1 LSALL
6 DRFDASDL
14 AIATARIGAEGTI
27 TPSATGVGAVT
38 ADLDVDIDGLS
49 HTDPA
54 LAETLGQAI
63 GLVGRLDWSDGA
75 PIRLSDIALSSGNV
89 SVSGAVTADPGDGAV
104 PLDFDID
111 AVVGNLA
118 RFATISGQ
126 DLSGALQASLTGTAD
141 PLSGAFDIA
150 LSGTGRDLRAAPSVP
165 EGLLAGETRLD
176 IEASRDTEGTRVEA
190 LRIDGTQ
197 VFVDMAGDLSSQ
209 GGGLRATARLA
220 DVGLILPELSGPAT
234 ADATIASGE
243 EGWNVV
249 AAVTGPGGIDA
260 QATALVGVSGGLL
273 DIPSD
278 GPLPVDFDIDASVA
292 DLAPFSPFAGQALSG
307 ALDAQLS
314 GNADV
319 RALTFDIA
327 LDGTARNLRAA
338 PAVPNALLA
347 GETRLVLQ
355 ASNGADG
362 LEIGRLTVDGT
373 QITLDASGDL
383 TTGGNGLSAT
393 ARLANLGLLTDAIQG
408 PASVTAE
415 VARATQGWH
424 IDANLRGPG
433 GLTARTRGLVGLDG
447 GRVDI
452 TATGSAPLA
461 LANRFI
467 APRSVNGQL
476 SFDIAVRGQPG
487 LGAVSGRFSTTGAR
501 VAAPTFRLA
510 VENLGLD
517 GSLSGGRVSFNGT
530 GNVSSG
536 GRLGLSGTVD
546 AGGPGIPGSID
557 ITLDSVQLVDPSL
570 YTVLVSRA
578 DLSVTGPLAV
588 APRVGGR
595 VDLGQSELRVPETGL
610 GSAPPIP
617 DIRHVGETAA
627 ERGTRAAAG
636 LLARQ
641 SGGGGGSTSVG
652 LDIDINAPGRIFLRG
667 RGIDAEFGG
676 SIRIAGNSAA
686 IIPSGQF
693 ELIRGRI
700 SILGTRLDLTEARP
714 RSRAISTRS
723 CACVPKA
730 GRAATGSS
738 SPSMARPP
746 PPISR
751 SAPIPSCRK
760 TRSSRSFSSGARFRP
775 CRPSSFCN
783 WPTPQALWPA
793 EAPTA
798 VSWRTSAT
806 VSASTIWTSR
816 PTSRA
821 TRPCARAGTCRTTS
835 TPMSRS
841 VAVAKA
847 SCR

>member
-1 LSALL
+1 
-6 DRFDASDL
+6 
-14 AIATARIGAEGTI
+14 
-27 TPSATGVGAVT
+27 
-38 ADLDVDIDGLS
+38 
-49 HTDPA
+49 
-54 LAETLGQAI
+54 
-63 GLVGRLDWSDGA
+63 
-75 PIRLSDIALSSGNV
+75 
-89 SVSGAVTADPGDGAV
+89 
-104 PLDFDID
+104 
-111 AVVGNLA
+111 
-118 RFATISGQ
+118 
-126 DLSGALQASLTGTAD
+126 
-141 PLSGAFDIA
+141 
-150 LSGTGRDLRAAPSVP
+150 
-165 EGLLAGETRLD
+165 
-176 IEASRDTEGTRVEA
+176 
-190 LRIDGTQ
+190 
-197 VFVDMAGDLSSQ
+197 MAGDLSSQ

-327 LDGTARNLRAA
+327 LDGTARDLRAA

-415 VARATQGWH
+415 VARATQGWD

-452 TATGSAPLA
+452 TANGSAPLA

-700 SILGTRLDLTEARP
+700 SILGTRLDLTEGSATLQGDFNPFLRL
-714 RSRAISTRS
+714 RAESRAGGYRIIIAVDGPASAPDISLSADPFLPEDEILAQLLFGRS
-723 CACVPKA
+723 VSSLSPVQLLQLADAASSLAGGSSNGGLLANIRDGLGLDDLDIQTDEEGNAAVRA
-730 GRAATGSS
+730 GRYLSDNIYTDVTVGGGGESELSLNIDLTDSITARGSVS
-738 SPSMARPP
+738 SNGG
-746 PPISR
+746 
-751 SAPIPSCRK
+751 
-760 TRSSRSFSSGARFRP
+760 SGIGVFFERDY
-775 CRPSSFCN
+775 
-783 WPTPQALWPA
+783 
-793 EAPTA
+793 
-798 VSWRTSAT
+798 
-806 VSASTIWTSR
+806 
-816 PTSRA
+816 
-821 TRPCARAGTCRTTS
+821 
-835 TPMSRS
+835 
-841 VAVAKA
+841 
-847 SCR
+847 

>member
-1 LSALL
+1 
-6 DRFDASDL
+6 
-14 AIATARIGAEGTI
+14 
-27 TPSATGVGAVT
+27 
-38 ADLDVDIDGLS
+38 
-49 HTDPA
+49 
-54 LAETLGQAI
+54 
-63 GLVGRLDWSDGA
+63 
-75 PIRLSDIALSSGNV
+75 
-89 SVSGAVTADPGDGAV
+89 
-104 PLDFDID
+104 
-111 AVVGNLA
+111 LA
-118 RFATISGQ
+118 RFSAISGQ
-126 DLSGALQASLTGTAD
+126 DLSGALQASLSGTAD

-327 LDGTARNLRAA
+327 LDGTARDLRAA

-415 VARATQGWH
+415 VARATQGWD

-452 TATGSAPLA
+452 TANGSAPLA

-546 AGGPGIPGSID
+546 VGGPGIPGAVD
-557 ITLDSVQLVDPSL
+557 ITLNGVRLVDPSL
-570 YTVLVSRA
+570 YEVLLA
-578 DLSVTGPLAV
+578 QGALSVTGPLSV
-588 APRVGGR
+588 APRVAGR
-595 VDLGQSELRVPETGL
+595 IDLGQSEIRVPETGL
-610 GSAPPIP
+610 GSAPPSP
-617 DIRHVGETAA
+617 TSAMSVRPARNAAHARRRGFWHVKAA
-627 ERGTRAAAG
+627 PAGQGPWVSTLRSTRRAASSCAG
-636 LLARQ
+636 AA
-641 SGGGGGSTSVG
+641 ST
-652 LDIDINAPGRIFLRG
+652 R
-667 RGIDAEFGG
+667 
-676 SIRIAGNSAA
+676 NSAA
-686 IIPSGQF
+686 ASESRATSAAVIPSGQF
-693 ELIRGRI
+693 DLIRGRI
-700 SILGTRLDLTEARP
+700 SILGTRLDLTEGSATLQGDFDPFLRLSAESRAGGYRIIISVEGPASAPDITLSSDPFLPEDEILAQLLFGRSVSALSPVQLLQLADAASSSGRRQHQWRAPVEPARRSRP
-714 RSRAISTRS
+714 RRSGPADRRRRQRRRARR
-723 CACVPKA
+723 AVPVGQHLHRCHRGGEGESA
-730 GRAATGSS
+730 LSLNIDLT
-738 SPSMARPP
+738 PDITARG
-746 PPISR
+746 
-751 SAPIPSCRK
+751 
-760 TRSSRSFSSGARFRP
+760 SFSSDG
-775 CRPSSFCN
+775 SSGVGVFF
-783 WPTPQALWPA
+783 
-793 EAPTA
+793 E
-798 VSWRTSAT
+798 RDYY
-806 VSASTIWTSR
+806 
-816 PTSRA
+816 
-821 TRPCARAGTCRTTS
+821 
-835 TPMSRS
+835 
-841 VAVAKA
+841 
-847 SCR
+847 